1 MRRILVSVAVLAWA
15 VNVSLATMVVQVYWF
30 SGKA

>member
-15 VNVSLATMVVQVYWF
+15 VNVSLATMVVQVYWH
-30 SGKA
+30 A